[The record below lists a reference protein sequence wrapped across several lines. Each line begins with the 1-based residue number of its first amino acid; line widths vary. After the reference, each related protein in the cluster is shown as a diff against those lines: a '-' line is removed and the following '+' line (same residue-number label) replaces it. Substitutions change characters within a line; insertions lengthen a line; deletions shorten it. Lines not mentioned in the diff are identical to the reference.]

1 LKGQKGRLPTQSRNR
16 RKDMD
21 KFDRRLKT
29 ILFDFD
35 GTLARLNIDFREM
48 RRTVLDLVAA
58 YDAPVDGLEG
68 LFVLEMIEAGAALI
82 ARYRPGGEKAFAEE
96 AMQRITAIE
105 VEGAKSGGLIDG
117 VRDMLITLRERSVTA
132 GIVTRNCGEALRIV
146 FPDIHAYCDA
156 VVSRE
161 MVTRVKPHREH
172 ILLALKL
179 LDSGPHETAMVG
191 DHPMDIR
198 IGKDVGA
205 CTVGVLT
212 GYAAAD
218 ALLEA
223 GADLVI
229 ERATHIVRYL
239 P

>member
-1 LKGQKGRLPTQSRNR
+1 MS
-16 RKDMD
+16 
-21 KFDRRLKT
+21 KFDRHLKT

-35 GTLARLNIDFREM
+35 GTLARLNIDFKEM
-48 RRTVLDLVAA
+48 RRSVLDIVTA
-58 YDAPVDGLEG
+58 YEAPADGLEG

-82 ARYRPGGEKAFAEE
+82 SRCRPGGEKAFTEE

-105 VEGAKSGGLIDG
+105 VEGAKSGGLLDG
-117 VRDMLITLRERSVTA
+117 VRDMLITLRERNVAA
-132 GIVTRNCGEALRIV
+132 GIVTRNCGEAVRIV

-172 ILLALKL
+172 LLLALKL
-179 LDSGPHETAMVG
+179 LHSGPQEAAMVG

-198 IGKDVGA
+198 IGKDVGSY
-205 CTVGVLT
+205 TVGVLT
-212 GYAAAD
+212 GYATAD
-218 ALLEA
+218 TLLEA

>member
-1 LKGQKGRLPTQSRNR
+1 MPTGSTGKYLIGMNY
-16 RKDMD
+16 D
-21 KFDRRLKT
+21 KLT
-29 ILFDFD
+29 I
-35 GTLARLNIDFREM
+35 
-48 RRTVLDLVAA
+48 
-58 YDAPVDGLEG
+58 
-68 LFVLEMIEAGAALI
+68 
-82 ARYRPGGEKAFAEE
+82 KA
-96 AMQRITAIE
+96 Q
-105 VEGAKSGGLIDG
+105 
-117 VRDMLITLRERSVTA
+117 
-132 GIVTRNCGEALRIV
+132 EALQEASSLAQKNDQTQV
-146 FPDIHAYCDA
+146 
-156 VVSRE
+156 E
-161 MVTRVKPHREH
+161 LEH

-179 LDSGPHETAMVG
+179 LDSGPHEAAMVG